1 MSQLVWRTAAEAL
14 AEHAS
19 KKLLL
24 MYPTRA
30 ILKEIAAM
38 RGIDELFDFA
48 SRPRKIAPITPVC
61 RRAIRV
67 DGVG

>member
-24 MYPTRA
+24 MYPTRS
-30 ILKEIAAM
+30 ILKDIAAM
-38 RGIDELFDFA
+38 RGIGELFDFA
-48 SRPRKIAPITPVC
+48 RQPRKIAPITPVLPKGI
-61 RRAIRV
+61 RA
-67 DGVG
+67 DGG